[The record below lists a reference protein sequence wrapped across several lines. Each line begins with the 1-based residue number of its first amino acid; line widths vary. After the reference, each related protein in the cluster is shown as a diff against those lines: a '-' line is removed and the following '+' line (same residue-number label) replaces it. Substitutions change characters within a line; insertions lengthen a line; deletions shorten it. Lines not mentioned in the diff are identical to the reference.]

1 VRILQINWR
10 AQGGGAEVVSLNLHR
25 RYLAAGLDARLVVG
39 QLAEPSPGIRRLANG
54 VGRGGWAGF
63 WWQLDDRL
71 GDRPRRGQRRL
82 RRLLRLLADPGRE
95 WAAWRGREDMRY
107 PGTWQ
112 LLRDA
117 ADRPD
122 VIHAHNLHGGY
133 FDLRALPWLSRSAP
147 LVLTMHDAWLLSGHC
162 AHSLECDRWK
172 QGCGRCPDLSIY
184 PALQRDGTAENWRA
198 KRDLYAHSRLYLL
211 TPCEWLQRKVSQSIL
226 APAVAESRIIPNGVD
241 LGTFGPGDKAGARS
255 AVGLPAHACVLLFSA
270 NTVVGNVWKDY
281 RTMRAALARLA
292 EQHHGPPLLFVALGD
307 SRPNEQLGRA
317 LIRFVPFESNP
328 KVVALYYQAA
338 DIYVHAARADTFPNT
353 VLEALA
359 CGTPVVA
366 TAVGGIPEQVDDGQ
380 DGFLVP
386 AGDAAALAAALQRLV
401 SDEAQRELLG
411 LRGAEK
417 AARRFD
423 LARQAEANLEWYARA
438 IGDFQAKAGA
448 PA

>member
-1 VRILQINWR
+1 
-10 AQGGGAEVVSLNLHR
+10 
-25 RYLAAGLDARLVVG
+25 
-39 QLAEPSPGIRRLANG
+39 
-54 VGRGGWAGF
+54 
-63 WWQLDDRL
+63 
-71 GDRPRRGQRRL
+71 
-82 RRLLRLLADPGRE
+82 
-95 WAAWRGREDMRY
+95 
-107 PGTWQ
+107 
-112 LLRDA
+112 
-117 ADRPD
+117 
-122 VIHAHNLHGGY
+122 
-133 FDLRALPWLSRSAP
+133 
-147 LVLTMHDAWLLSGHC
+147 
-162 AHSLECDRWK
+162 
-172 QGCGRCPDLSIY
+172 
-184 PALQRDGTAENWRA
+184 
-198 KRDLYAHSRLYLL
+198 L

-292 EQHHGPPLLFVALGD
+292 EQHHGSPLLFVALGD

-401 SDEAQRELLG
+401 SDEAQRELGG